1 MDKVDKHNNIY
12 PSLDETSPFN
22 TSVFRLQE
30 ISKLR
35 TNLENEAQERNNLY
49 KKYKRTQNVLD
60 GVDMG
65 ANSISLSLS
74 ICSGVMA
81 GTGILIPIAVPL
93 LITAGS
99 LAAVGI
105 TCKFI
110 NRKLEVKTRK
120 HNDIRLLAESKL
132 NSILTIVNKAIEDN
146 QISPEEFSHV
156 VEEVNKYNDMK
167 ANIQTKVTKK
177 QQQGVVTEE
186 EKNAIIEQ
194 AKKDFINKLQ

>member
-110 NRKLEVKTRK
+110 NRKLDYTIIHYRPHRFYK
-120 HNDIRLLAESKL
+120 KL
-132 NSILTIVNKAIEDN
+132 KERIII
-146 QISPEEFSHV
+146 IHV
-156 VEEVNKYNDMK
+156 LR
-167 ANIQTKVTKK
+167 
-177 QQQGVVTEE
+177 
-186 EKNAIIEQ
+186 II
-194 AKKDFINKLQ
+194 I